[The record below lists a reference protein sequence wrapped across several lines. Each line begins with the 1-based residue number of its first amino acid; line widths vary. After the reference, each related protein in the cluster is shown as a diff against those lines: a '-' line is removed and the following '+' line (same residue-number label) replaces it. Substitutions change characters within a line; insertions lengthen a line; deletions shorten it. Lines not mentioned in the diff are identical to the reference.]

1 MEKKKGS
8 IFTVLLMIL
17 TFVIL
22 VRGLFVGTIYVI
34 EDFLKEG
41 EISTP
46 DFIGMPIVDALKVVP
61 RYRLRLNVEGEKYDD
76 HMGKNI
82 IISQEPPPG
91 SSVKK
96 GRTIGIIISKGKK
109 DIVSPDITGLT
120 QRKAEGMILGNNFSL
135 GKKSYAYSEKVKKGN
150 VIAQTPGAGLE
161 LREGQFIQ
169 MLISKGKREEYIIVP
184 DFSGENYVSVK
195 NKIISLGLN
204 FKDIEYDYD
213 ESKNPGE
220 VISHTPIPGKKV
232 LKGTPVIL
240 KVNKTTDKLRDNQS
254 DRKEVNFEYSIPDG
268 ILEKELRVVLIDDM
282 GIKEV
287 HRNSYQPGTKVSF
300 KMYVVG
306 KGKALIYIDNL
317 KIDEREY

>member
-1 MEKKKGS
+1 MDKKKTS
-8 IFTVLLMIL
+8 IFTILLMIL

-41 EISTP
+41 EISCP
-46 DFIGMPIVDALKVVP
+46 DFVGMPIVEALKVAP
-61 RYRLRLNVEGEKYDD
+61 RYRLRLNVEGERFDD

-82 IISQEPPPG
+82 IISQDPPRG

-120 QRKAEGMILGNNFSL
+120 LRKAEGLILGNNFSL
-135 GKKSYAYSEKVKKGN
+135 GKKTYAYSSKVKKGN
-150 VIAQTPGAGLE
+150 VIAQNPGAGLE
-161 LREGQFIQ
+161 LREGQFIH
-169 MLISKGKREEYIIVP
+169 MLVSKGKREEYIIVP
-184 DFSGENYVSVK
+184 DFSGENYVNVK

-204 FKDIEYDYD
+204 FRDIEYDYD
-213 ESKNPGE
+213 ETKNPGE
-220 VISHTPIPGKKV
+220 VIAHTPAPGKKV
-232 LKGTPVIL
+232 LKGTPVVL
-240 KVNKTTDKLRDNQS
+240 KVNKTSDKLRTQDT
-254 DRKEVNFEYSIPDG
+254 DRKEIDFEYVIPDG

-287 HRNSYQPGTKVSF
+287 HRNSYEPGAKVSF
-300 KMYVVG
+300 KLYVVG